1 MGLGRDVPKRKDS
14 IVPMLTFRLGE
25 RKQVA
30 EATMSFRLESEGQG
44 FSFQPGQFVRVG
56 LSNPPYPD
64 PKGNTRSFSI
74 ASAPAD
80 PFMLIATRMTGSA
93 FKRSL
98 ADVPIGTPVRVS
110 GPWGSFVLDPS
121 SDAPVALFA
130 GGIGI
135 TPFRSMLKHA
145 REQSA
150 ARRLT
155 LIYANR
161 CPDQAA
167 FLEELGAWAKDN
179 ANFRLLATMTRSE
192 KFNSDW
198 NGPTGYVDASFVRQ
212 YLPEEPQGGCYV
224 AGPPQFVAGVIQ
236 ALREAGVGD
245 QRVRAD
251 EFTGY

>member
-1 MGLGRDVPKRKDS
+1 
-14 IVPMLTFRLGE
+14 
-25 RKQVA
+25 
-30 EATMSFRLESEGQG
+30 MSFGLELAGQS
-44 FSFQPGQFVRVG
+44 FSFQPGQFIRVG
-56 LSNPPYPD
+56 LFDPPYPD
-64 PKGNTRSFSI
+64 PKGNVRSFSV

-80 PFMLIATRMTGSA
+80 PVVLIAARMTGSA

-98 ADVPIGTPVRVS
+98 ADVPIGTPVSVR
-110 GPWGSFVLDPS
+110 GPAGSFVLDPN

-145 REQSA
+145 RQQSG

-161 CPDQAA
+161 CPEQAA

-179 ANFRLLATMTRSE
+179 ANFRLLATMTQPE
-192 KFNSDW
+192 KSKSGW
-198 NGPTGYVDASFVRQ
+198 HGPTGYVDVSFVRQ
-212 YLPEEPQGGCYV
+212 YLPEAPSGGCYV
-224 AGPPQFVAGVIQ
+224 AGSPRFVAGVTQ
-236 ALREAGVGD
+236 ALRQAGLAD
-245 QRVRAD
+245 QRVWTD